1 MILVYHG
8 YNPGDC
14 LVIEWPKSPSDAPH
28 HWRMVAYPPVIIA
41 MENLQFMDDFPSYK
55 PPWLGI
61 SHVWLPRAEVMTQ
74 FLGLRGPW
82 PTYLVMLKQCA
93 FNKGWFRS
101 RLRRG
106 WRVWRQRSRNISSRS
121 CMEWLGRLRTV
132 ESCWI
137 YRCWKYLLSNEE
149 CPPFTGEKH
158 SFLQ

>member
-106 WRVWRQRSRNISSRS
+106 WKFDAREAGTSHQDLAWSGLVDSELLNH
-121 CMEWLGRLRTV
+121 V
-132 ESCWI
+132 ESTDVENTFWAM
-137 YRCWKYLLSNEE
+137 RNAHLSQ
-149 CPPFTGEKH
+149 GKKH